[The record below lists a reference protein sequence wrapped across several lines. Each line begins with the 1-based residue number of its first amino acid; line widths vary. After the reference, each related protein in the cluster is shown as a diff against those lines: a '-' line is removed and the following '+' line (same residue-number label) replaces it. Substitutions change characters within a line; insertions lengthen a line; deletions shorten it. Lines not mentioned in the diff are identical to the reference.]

1 MQSFAAHI
9 VCDVECRTL
18 FNDIERRAV
27 TFLSYFLADAL
38 RVALEVLDHLVDLA
52 ELTRDAD
59 VLRTMGFAL
68 PTLDAVIWLT
78 VAGHHT
84 IQRDEILAT
93 VLAIFCVA
101 NAHRQ

>member
-38 RVALEVLDHLVDLA
+38 RVTLEVLDHLVDLA

-59 VLRTMGFAL
+59 VLRTMVLTLA
-68 PTLDAVIWLT
+68 TLDAVVGLT
-78 VAGHHT
+78 VARH
-84 IQRDEILAT
+84 RT
-93 VLAIFCVA
+93 VE
-101 NAHRQ
+101 

>member
-9 VCDVECRTL
+9 VGDVECRTL

-59 VLRTMGFAL
+59 VLRAVRLTLA
-68 PTLDAVIWLT
+68 TLDAVVGLT
-78 VAGHHT
+78 VAWH
-84 IQRDEILAT
+84 RT
-93 VLAIFCVA
+93 VE
-101 NAHRQ
+101 

>member
-59 VLRTMGFAL
+59 VLRAVRLTLA
-68 PTLDAVIWLT
+68 TLDAVVGLT
-78 VAGHHT
+78 VAWH
-84 IQRDEILAT
+84 RT
-93 VLAIFCVA
+93 VE
-101 NAHRQ
+101 